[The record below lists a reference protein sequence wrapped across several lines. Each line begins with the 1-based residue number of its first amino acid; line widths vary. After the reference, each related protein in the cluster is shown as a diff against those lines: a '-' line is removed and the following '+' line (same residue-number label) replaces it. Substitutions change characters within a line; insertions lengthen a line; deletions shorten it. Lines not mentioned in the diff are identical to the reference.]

1 MSRKC
6 HTSSPALAGA
16 RPRASA
22 ARPACR
28 ARLSSGATAVR
39 GAGSQPGRREI
50 GEQSTPFMP
59 AERQSRWHAASEPL
73 AESAMMRT
81 GGAGTRVASHLR
93 ILFMERLAEVS

>member
-1 MSRKC
+1 MC
-6 HTSSPALAGA
+6 
-16 RPRASA
+16 
-22 ARPACR
+22 
-28 ARLSSGATAVR
+28 
-39 GAGSQPGRREI
+39 
-50 GEQSTPFMP
+50 EQSTPFMP